1 MCSSQEKMFL
11 LCPYEDVLTLQ
22 TAHGN
27 FLVLCQMV
35 LHPNI
40 NFLIIK
46 QNKTPKIDLKLLKQE
61 AGIAI
66 LRHALFFT
74 QINRPLKSNID
85 KWINKD
91 LYCNE
96 LDLFSALF
104 LF

>member
-1 MCSSQEKMFL
+1 
-11 LCPYEDVLTLQ
+11 
-22 TAHGN
+22 
-27 FLVLCQMV
+27 MV

-46 QNKTPKIDLKLLKQE
+46 QNMTPKIDSKLLKEE

-66 LRHALFFT
+66 LRHALSFT
-74 QINRPLKSNID
+74 QTNRPLKSNIN

-96 LDLFSALF
+96 LHLFSALF